1 MTDLR
6 KAAEMALKVLTL
18 INQDIEKHRATL
30 PVGRQSELCKAS
42 LALRQALAQPVQVLT
57 AKVVVT
63 GIEHESWCDSVTKL
77 LLSMPPQIPPCNCK
91 LKNEQGNSRPNYH
104 ISESST
110 SLDNIVELAIQ
121 GHANTRDAIR
131 WAMQQE
137 RDACAKLVEADG
149 LARGDE
155 GLVLIKAAG
164 RIRARSEKPPVKS
177 YCGGKPN
184 YCTPEVTPEVT
195 TEVTGD
201 VGACVTC
208 GAPKGE
214 WLVDAVN
221 MSQER
226 VDETAKREHEPYGY
240 LWFTHQMERRFT
252 HYRPKEEQRIGEVTP
267 IYTAPPKR
275 EWVGLTED
283 DVHDAFNY
291 VEMVKLLDFD
301 RDRPEWCEAFASACE
316 ARLRHKNGGNK

>member
-1 MTDLR
+1 VLRYRLHGTGDAMTDLR
-6 KAAEMALKVLTL
+6 KAAEMALEVLTL

-30 PVGRQSELCKAS
+30 PIRRQPELCKAS

-91 LKNEQGNSRPNYH
+91 LKNEQGNSRPNYP
-104 ISESST
+104 ISESNT
-110 SLDNIVELAIQ
+110 PLDKIVELAIQ
-121 GHANTRDAIR
+121 GHASTRDAIR

-137 RDACAKLVEADG
+137 REACAKLVEADG

-164 RIRARSEKPPVKS
+164 RIRARSEKRPVKS

-184 YCTPEVTPEVT
+184 YCTPEVTP
-195 TEVTGD
+195 D
-201 VGACVTC
+201 
-208 GAPKGE
+208 
-214 WLVDAVN
+214 VDAVN
-221 MSQER
+221 MTQER
-226 VDETAKREHEPYGY
+226 VDETAKREHEPFIYVREDNERPFGGY
-240 LWFTHQMERRFT
+240 EHCSEADAGAFPVYTAPM
-252 HYRPKEEQRIGEVTP
+252 

-275 EWVGLTED
+275 EWVGLTEEELED
-283 DVHDAFNY
+283 LLITIPWPQVCRAI
-291 VEMVKLLDFD
+291 EAKL
-301 RDRPEWCEAFASACE
+301 RE
-316 ARLRHKNGGNK
+316 KNT

>member
-6 KAAEMALKVLTL
+6 KAAEMALEAMETL
-18 INQDIEKHRATL
+18 WDILDDIDTASDMAKENDAWYRKRVEALQKKRWDTTITTDGYKL
-30 PVGRQSELCKAS
+30 KGGPVE
-42 LALRQALAQPVQVLT
+42 ALRQALAQPVQVLT

-91 LKNEQGNSRPNYH
+91 LKNEQGNSRPNYP

-110 SLDNIVELAIQ
+110 SLDKIVEIAIQ
-121 GHANTRDAIR
+121 GHASTRDAIR

-137 RDACAKLVEADG
+137 REAIITWLVEDG
-149 LARGDE
+149 FFVKDGTL
-155 GLVLIKAAG
+155 
-164 RIRARSEKPPVKS
+164 SEQVREKLHHSIYFDVNRRK
-177 YCGGKPN
+177 
-184 YCTPEVTPEVT
+184 TPEVTP
-195 TEVTGD
+195 EVTGD

-226 VDETAKREHEPYGY
+226 VDETAKREHEPWQSVQCTCGG
-240 LWFTHQMERRFT
+240 T
-252 HYRPKEEQRIGEVTP
+252 
-267 IYTAPPKR
+267 IYFKHTKR
-275 EWVGLTED
+275 EWVGLTDDEIIKCFDSVAFGQVED
-283 DVHDAFNY
+283 DLIINKHVNIFRAIHFIEA
-291 VEMVKLLDFD
+291 KLK
-301 RDRPEWCEAFASACE
+301 E
-316 ARLRHKNGGNK
+316 KNT

>member
-6 KAAEMALKVLTL
+6 KAAEMALEAMETL
-18 INQDIEKHRATL
+18 WDILDDIDTASDMAKENDAWYRTRVEALQKKRWDTTITTDGYKL
-30 PVGRQSELCKAS
+30 KGGPVE
-42 LALRQALAQPVQVLT
+42 ALRQALAQPVQVLT

-91 LKNEQGNSRPNYH
+91 LKNEQGNSRPNYP

-110 SLDNIVELAIQ
+110 SLDKIVEIAIQ
-121 GHANTRDAIR
+121 GHASTRDAIR

-137 RDACAKLVEADG
+137 REAIITWLVEDG
-149 LARGDE
+149 FFVKDGTL
-155 GLVLIKAAG
+155 
-164 RIRARSEKPPVKS
+164 SEQVREKLHHSIYFDVNRRK
-177 YCGGKPN
+177 
-184 YCTPEVTPEVT
+184 TPEVTP
-195 TEVTGD
+195 EVTGD

-226 VDETAKREHEPYGY
+226 VDETAKC
-240 LWFTHQMERRFT
+240 
-252 HYRPKEEQRIGEVTP
+252 
-267 IYTAPPKR
+267 KR
-275 EWVGLTED
+275 EWVGLTDEE
-283 DVHDAFNY
+283 VESWRGNY
-291 VEMVKLLDFD
+291 DFFDSALVREVEAKLK
-301 RDRPEWCEAFASACE
+301 E
-316 ARLRHKNGGNK
+316 KNR